1 MESTWLTRELPV
13 LHAVVAAEQAGEDP
27 HSAARASIS
36 HLSEAEFVNCLDRL
50 GEDGF
55 LDVALLRGDGG
66 LLDAHVRRALPK
78 ALREVGLWP
87 PAATPLEEKKRRRLS
102 FIERL
107 YRQTDGDTMA
117 MVEISEVGAGLG
129 WSEEE
134 ARSVARYLGEEGL
147 LKFAAKG
154 VVAMTHAGVVEME
167 AALGNPQA
175 PTVHFPALNV
185 VNVHG
190 NVTGSQI
197 QAGTETSNQHRTV
210 GGEE

>member
-1 MESTWLTRELPV
+1 M
-13 LHAVVAAEQAGEDP
+13 
-27 HSAARASIS
+27 
-36 HLSEAEFVNCLDRL
+36 NCLDRL
-50 GEDGF
+50 AEDGF

-102 FIERL
+102 FVERL
-107 YRQTDGDTMA
+107 HRQTDGDTMA

-134 ARSVARYLGEEGL
+134 TRSVARYLCEEGL
-147 LKFAAKG
+147 LKFPAKG

-185 VNVHG
+185 VNVYG

-210 GGEE
+210 GAGE